1 RIVSEG
7 GLGSLS
13 EIDLNKKLAGKTAVV
28 RPDIEEMYEGLNGRT
43 LRRDLETMFQLI
55 YLTFT
60 QPRADPEAFRAATG
74 QLTAALANR
83 EALPDAAFED
93 ALNAAVTQ
101 NHLRARPMSADLV
114 AQMNL
119 EKSLSFYKDRFADA
133 SDFTFV
139 FVGSFDLPAIKPL
152 VEQYLASLP
161 ALHRKEAGKDVGIRP
176 PSGVVEK
183 VVTKGTTPKSEVGV
197 VYSGTFQN
205 TQKNRIIIRA
215 MANTLA
221 GNLQRVLREDMGGT
235 YGVSVVPEFTEK
247 PAEEYRINI
256 TFACD
261 PERTQDLVKA
271 LFSVVDDFKA
281 NGPSAGQAADAQSA
295 LRRDL
300 ETDMRQNGYV
310 LSQLSYAYQYDEP
323 IPDPATLRQIYDQL
337 SAPLLRDAARTYLD
351 SNRYVKVLLF
361 PESK

>member
-1 RIVSEG
+1 
-7 GLGSLS
+7 
-13 EIDLNKKLAGKTAVV
+13 
-28 RPDIEEMYEGLNGRT
+28 M
-43 LRRDLETMFQLI
+43 
-55 YLTFT
+55 
-60 QPRADPEAFRAATG
+60 
-74 QLTAALANR
+74 
-83 EALPDAAFED
+83 
-93 ALNAAVTQ
+93 
-101 NHLRARPMSADLV
+101 
-114 AQMNL
+114 
-119 EKSLSFYKDRFADA
+119 
-133 SDFTFV
+133 
-139 FVGSFDLPAIKPL
+139 
-152 VEQYLASLP
+152 
-161 ALHRKEAGKDVGIRP
+161 
-176 PSGVVEK
+176 VEK

-235 YGVSVVPEFTEK
+235 YGVSVVPEFTKK
-247 PAEEYRINI
+247 PTEEYRINI

-261 PERTQDLVKA
+261 PARTQDLVKA

-281 NGPSAGQAADAQSA
+281 NGPSTGQAADAQSA